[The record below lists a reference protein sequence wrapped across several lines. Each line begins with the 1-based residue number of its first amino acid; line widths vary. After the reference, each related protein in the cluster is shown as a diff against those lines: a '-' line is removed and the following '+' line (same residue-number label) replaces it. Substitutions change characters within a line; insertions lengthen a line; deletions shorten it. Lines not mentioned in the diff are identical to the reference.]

1 MALPSSQPVQSDGLR
16 DSFLSILFK
25 GLILLVLS
33 FVIYIPAVH
42 GLELWDDAFHL
53 TANPL
58 RSLAGLRD
66 IWFKLGATQQYYP
79 LLHSFFWLQNKLW
92 GQSLIHYHIVNVILH
107 ATNAFLFYRLLRKL
121 DIKGSYFAALI
132 FCVHPLCVESVAWIS
147 EQKNTLSLFFY
158 LTSAYVYFNW
168 RSDQRKRTYLF
179 AFGLFVLALLT
190 KSVTA
195 TLPAALIVIGLW
207 REGASA
213 FKRLTIP
220 LIPWLLIAT
229 LSGIFTA
236 WVEYTIIGAGKFG
249 SPLSLLSRIILL
261 GKIPVFY
268 VGKFIWPEKFSFIYS
283 HWKLDPS
290 SLTSYTATCLVI
302 LFISVCVYLREKIAG
317 ILCLVLLFLGTLF
330 PVLGFFNIYPFAY
343 AYVADHFTYH
353 AVLFLCVGVSVLW
366 YAWYRAWISSQNL
379 LKRTLPRS
387 VALAIICLLAAKA
400 SIQAKNYK
408 DSETLYQA
416 TIQTTPDSF
425 LAHNN
430 LAILLSEKGKSKEAL
445 THFKA
450 ALDVNPDY
458 PQSYKNYAD
467 ELSKQGNHHSEVLS
481 LYLHAIALDPAYTD
495 AHLSLANEL
504 TQYPD
509 KVLEADKEFTVA
521 LRLRANDAKAHNDYA
536 IFLGNVSSRHEEAIE
551 HYLKSLAIDPTN
563 PVTHANVAYEY
574 SKAEA
579 SLPDAIREY
588 TYSLTLNPAQSE
600 VHNNYANLLASLPG
614 HSAEAVGHY
623 ESALKLNPLY
633 AEAHN
638 NLANLL
644 VKDPYR
650 SAEAVLHYK
659 KALENNPHY
668 AEAHFNLA
676 VAYANM
682 NQLQDA
688 VTQFE
693 LALRDK
699 PDFKEAKEAL
709 RQLTAR

>member
-1 MALPSSQPVQSDGLR
+1 MALPTHQSVQSDGSR
-16 DSFLSILFK
+16 ESPLSILFK

-33 FVIYIPAVH
+33 FVIYLPAIH

-53 TANPL
+53 TAVSL
-58 RSLAGLRD
+58 RSFAGLRD
-66 IWFKLGATQQYYP
+66 IWFKLGVTQQYYP
-79 LLHSFFWLQNKLW
+79 LLHSFFWLENKLW
-92 GQSLIHYHIVNVILH
+92 GQSLIHYHIITIILH
-107 ATNAFLFYRLLRKL
+107 ATNAFLFYRILRKL
-121 DIKGSYFAALI
+121 TIKGSYLASLI

-147 EQKNTLSLFFY
+147 EEKNTLSLFFY
-158 LTSAYVYFNW
+158 LTAAYAYFNW
-168 RSDQRKRTYLF
+168 RSDQRKRTYLL

-195 TLPAALIVIGLW
+195 TLPAALIVIGMW

-229 LSGIFTA
+229 VSGIFTA

-249 SPLSLLSRIILL
+249 SPLSPLSRIILL

-268 VGKFIWPEKFSFIYS
+268 AGKFIWPEKLSFIYS
-283 HWKLDPS
+283 HWRLDPS
-290 SLTSYTATCLVI
+290 SLTSYTATFLVI
-302 LFISVCVYLREKIAG
+302 LFMFLCVYFRKQISG
-317 ILCLVLLFLGTLF
+317 VLCLALLFLGTLF
-330 PVLGFFNIYPFAY
+330 PVLGFFTIYPFAY

-353 AVLFLCVGVSVLW
+353 AMLYLCVGVSTLW
-366 YAWYRAWISSQNL
+366 YAWHGRWISSQNH

-387 VALAIICLLAAKA
+387 VALAVVCLLAAKT

-408 DSETLYQA
+408 DSETLYKA

-430 LAILLSEKGKSKEAL
+430 LAILLSEKGKSEEAL
-445 THFKA
+445 AHFKT
-450 ALDVNPDY
+450 ALAINPNY

-467 ELSKQGNHHSEVLS
+467 ELSKQGNHRSEVLS
-481 LYLHAIALDPAYTD
+481 LYLHAIALDPTYSD

-509 KVLEADKEFTVA
+509 KIREADKEFNVV

-536 IFLGNVSSRHEEAIE
+536 IFLGNVPSRHEEAID
-551 HYLKSLAIDPTN
+551 HYLKSLALDPSN
-563 PVTHANVAYEY
+563 PATHANLAYEY
-574 SKAEA
+574 SKEEV

-588 TYSLTLNPAQSE
+588 TASLALNPVQFE
-600 VHNNYANLLASLPG
+600 VHNNFANLLASLPG
-614 HSAEAVGHY
+614 HSAEAVSHL
-623 ESALKLNPLY
+623 ESAIKINPMY

-650 SAEAVLHYK
+650 LAEAVLHYK
-659 KALENNPHY
+659 KAIESNPHY

-699 PDFKEAKEAL
+699 PDFKEAREAL
-709 RQLTAR
+709 RQLIPR